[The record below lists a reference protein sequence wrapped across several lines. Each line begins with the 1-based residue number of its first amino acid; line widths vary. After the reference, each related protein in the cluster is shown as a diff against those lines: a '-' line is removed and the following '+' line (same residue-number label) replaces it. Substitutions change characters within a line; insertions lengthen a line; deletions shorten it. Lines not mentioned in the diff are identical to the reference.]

1 MSTSI
6 DSLTRDHEHLLGALT
21 CLQCLAKCCV
31 EGQPLDAE
39 RAASLVELIR
49 DFGCGLHH
57 ALEDELLFPLL
68 EGHGVAREGGAIGVL
83 CYEHEAFTQALG
95 RLSSA
100 MAEAA
105 RGDAWAGRAWA
116 RQVDALRHLSSGHMA
131 KEEGVLFPFAAKHL
145 GTQEDTK
152 LSAAMA
158 ALEAK
163 RFPGLRV
170 RVERELP
177 EHLAALGVT
186 EVAPLTPTHC
196 QKDPRDCPRA

>member
-6 DSLTRDHEHLLGALT
+6 DSLTRDHEQLLGALS
-21 CLQCLAKCCV
+21 CLQRLAERCV

-39 RAASLVELIR
+39 RATSLVELIQ

-68 EGHGVAREGGAIGVL
+68 ESRGVAREGGAIGVL

-116 RQVDALRHLSSGHMA
+116 RHVDALRHLSSGHMA
-131 KEEGVLFPFAAKHL
+131 KEEGVLFPFAAQHL
-145 GTQEDTK
+145 GAKEDTQ
-152 LSAAMA
+152 LSASMTS
-158 ALEAK
+158 LESK
-163 RFPGLRV
+163 RFPGLRA
-170 RVERELP
+170 RLARELP

-186 EVAPLTPTHC
+186 DVAPLAPIHC